1 MPVRCEIHSS
11 DVSTTFSSSLLGTRL
26 AGAAAPMPIMLA
38 RSSPCAAT
46 TPPARRSRRCTG
58 VDGAPASRKPAQLL
72 REISSA
78 IERKTRL
85 ADTMVY
91 RGAIRQRGP
100 GSPLREAREKPSMD
114 SF

>member
-91 RGAIRQRGP
+91 RGAIR
-100 GSPLREAREKPSMD
+100 
-114 SF
+114 